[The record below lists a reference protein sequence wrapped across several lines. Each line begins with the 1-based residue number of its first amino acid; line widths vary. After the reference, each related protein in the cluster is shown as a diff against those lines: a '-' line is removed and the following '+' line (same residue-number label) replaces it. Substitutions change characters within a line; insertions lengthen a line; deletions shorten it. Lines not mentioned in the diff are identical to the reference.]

1 MPEMS
6 PPSPLSPILPPV
18 FERLFEGFAPGEAG
32 RVLAMSSARVLR
44 RGEVLFREGEPAT
57 ALFVVESG
65 RVKLTQTT
73 PAGQEVILR
82 YLAPGDAFAAVALF
96 ENSTFPVTAQAT
108 ERTRVRGWAREVLP
122 PLVRNHPRFEAN
134 LLRIVSSHTREAL
147 SRVRELATEPVAQ
160 RLARTLLRLG
170 DQVGREEPDGSLLI
184 ERITQQEV
192 SEIAGASLFT
202 VSRTLA
208 DWEEQGI
215 VETGRQRYR
224 ILDVD
229 RLAMISEK

>member
-1 MPEMS
+1 MPK
-6 PPSPLSPILPPV
+6 PSPAPIIPPV
-18 FERLFEGFAPGEAG
+18 FERLFTGFPPGEAEQ
-32 RVLAMSSARVLR
+32 VLAASSARVLR
-44 RGEVLFREGEPAT
+44 RGEVLFREGEPAS
-57 ALFVVESG
+57 ALYLVESG

-96 ENSTFPVTAQAT
+96 ERSTFPVTAQVT

-122 PLVRNHPRFEAN
+122 QLVRNHPRFESN

-147 SRVRELATEPVAQ
+147 SRVRELSTEPMAQ

-170 DQVGREEPDGSLLI
+170 EQVGRKEEDGSLLI

-208 DWEEQGI
+208 DWEEKGI

-224 ILDVD
+224 ILDAD
-229 RLAMISEK
+229 RLAAISRG

>member
-1 MPEMS
+1 MPES
-6 PPSPLSPILPPV
+6 PPILPPV
-18 FERLFEGFAPGEAG
+18 FERLFSGFAPGEAEQ
-32 RVLAMSSARVLR
+32 VFAVSTTRVLR

-57 ALFVVESG
+57 ALFVLEAG

-96 ENSTFPVTAQAT
+96 ERSTFPVTAQAT

-122 PLVRNHPRFEAN
+122 QLVREHPRFEAN
-134 LLRIVSSHTREAL
+134 LLRIVSAHTREAL
-147 SRVRELATEPVAQ
+147 SRVRELATETVSQ

-170 DQVGREEPDGSLLI
+170 EQVGRKEPDGSLLI

-224 ILDVD
+224 ILDAD
-229 RLAMISEK
+229 RLARIGEGGDG